1 MCLCRFFAVLFPVII
16 FVLHFTKPKEE
27 DEKEVEVAEVEVY
40 IMQSLTI
47 LSPDHPHGL
56 HPHHYDAAGDL
67 FSKSNQTLC

>member
-27 DEKEVEVAEVEVY
+27 DDKEDEVAEAEVH
-40 IMQSLTI
+40 IILILTI
-47 LSPDHPHGL
+47 LSPDHPD
-56 HPHHYDAAGDL
+56 HYDATGDL